1 MKKRILWI
9 GFDITIAAAIIL
21 AVWMADYVSPKEGI
35 RAAAFPGTED
45 MMEAEQ
51 ETVPEEGQG
60 KMETQANFLQSAHMT
75 EEKWSRAKNFADA
88 AADGSHPAKEEKP
101 GTEQEISADGS
112 GKNPETES
120 DLLQR
125 TRIIVDTQDWHEK
138 FADKFTDTVVAT
150 DTSYSSPNLS
160 IQLSYSH
167 YDTGI
172 LDLSESG
179 KHKKYGTEVS
189 YVLADIYVGD
199 ITCFQTAFARD
210 TYGVGY
216 TEKLSDMSAAMKA
229 VLAVN
234 GDSYS
239 NNRNRNN
246 GTIIRNGVVYRG
258 RPTDVETCVLNWDGT
273 MDIYGP
279 DQLDLQQLVEKGA
292 YQSWIFGPSLL
303 DENGKAKQKDS
314 FLTWSYIEESHPR
327 TAIGYFEPGHYC
339 LLLAD
344 GRQKS
349 SRGMFLE
356 EMAKVF
362 EDLGCRAAYNL
373 DGGHCS
379 FMTFQDRTANHPYK
393 PEHEVPDGIF
403 ITEGL

>member
-9 GFDITIAAAIIL
+9 AADMTIAAVILL
-21 AVWMADYVSPKEGI
+21 AVWIMDYKLPQGGV
-35 RAAAFPGTED
+35 RAAAFPQTVGGA
-45 MMEAEQ
+45 EA
-51 ETVPEEGQG
+51 GQG
-60 KMETQANFLQSAHMT
+60 GSPGASDSRTTGETEAN
-75 EEKWSRAKNFADA
+75 
-88 AADGSHPAKEEKP
+88 
-101 GTEQEISADGS
+101 QEISTVGGAEAGQEIPVVGETETGQKIPAGEETETEQVALPENS
-112 GKNPETES
+112 WRNQETES
-120 DLLQR
+120 DVLQR
-125 TRIIVDTQDWHEK
+125 TSIIMDTQDWHEK
-138 FADKFTDTVVAT
+138 FADKFTDTVIAT

-160 IQLSYSH
+160 IQLTYSH

-172 LDLSESG
+172 LDLSGSG
-179 KHKKYGTEVS
+179 KHKKYGTQIS

-199 ITCFQTAFARD
+199 ITCFQTAFAQD

-216 TEKLSDMSAAMKA
+216 TEKLSDMSSAMKA

-239 NNRNRNN
+239 NNRHKDN
-246 GTIIRNGVVYRG
+246 GTIIRNGVVYRSS
-258 RPTDVETCVLNWDGT
+258 PTDMETCVLNWDGT
-273 MDIYGP
+273 MDIYSP
-279 DQLDLQQLVEKGA
+279 DQMNLQQLIDKGA

-303 DENGKAKQKDS
+303 DENGRAKDS

-339 LLLAD
+339 LLLVD

-349 SRGMFLE
+349 SRGMFPA
-356 EMAKVF
+356 EMAKAF
-362 EDLGCRAAYNL
+362 ENLGCRAAYNL

-393 PEHEVPDGIF
+393 PEHEITDGIF